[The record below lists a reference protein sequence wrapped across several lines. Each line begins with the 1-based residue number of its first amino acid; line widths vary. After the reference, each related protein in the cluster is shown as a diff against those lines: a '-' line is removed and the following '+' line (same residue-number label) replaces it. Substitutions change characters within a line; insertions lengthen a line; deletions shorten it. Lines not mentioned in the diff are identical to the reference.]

1 MRAARPG
8 VNAEFMQQQ
17 AVPQP
22 RFAALAVPNS
32 RRYVSGQSLS
42 LIGTWV
48 ETVAQALLVLH
59 LTRSGTVLG
68 LTTAARYAPILL
80 LSPIGAPVVG
90 ALSDVAGPRYA
101 LALAAAACLG
111 AGAIGRRTGKVANG
125 SGLSSGELA
134 NSQVQRTVGVGSH
147 QRPI

>member
-1 MRAARPG
+1 
-8 VNAEFMQQQ
+8 MQQQ

-22 RFAALAVPNS
+22 RFAALAVPNF

-68 LTTAARYAPILL
+68 LTTAARW
-80 LSPIGAPVVG
+80 
-90 ALSDVAGPRYA
+90 
-101 LALAAAACLG
+101 
-111 AGAIGRRTGKVANG
+111 RTGKVANG
-125 SGLSSGELA
+125 SELSSADCKLLVRIEAWHTTKCWNPVTRRCG
-134 NSQVQRTVGVGSH
+134 STKRVQALVCDH
-147 QRPI
+147 AWCAADA